1 MDGLLATGPRH
12 RWPAVETLS
21 PSRLIWDAIPPYNAG
36 SCRGGALLS
45 ARHGRPT
52 VRLPYFGCGRRAL
65 EANKSEIDA
74 VVGSGHMLGALDFMP
89 AAAVDGGKRRIAVA
103 ASVHQRDQQPVGERQ
118 RLRIDVAAPGHHDG
132 VGAAA
137 QRIAAR
143 GGKRGVEPAGDDRTR
158 RREAVVAA
166 DHDGGAPL

>member
-1 MDGLLATGPRH
+1 MDDLVPWFRSSLHSTERLRVSTLNGLAAR
-12 RWPAVETLS
+12 
-21 PSRLIWDAIPPYNAG
+21 
-36 SCRGGALLS
+36 S
-45 ARHGRPT
+45 APGKCNGLQIQDT
-52 VRLPYFGCGRRAL
+52 SVRLPYFGCGRRAL

-132 VGAAA
+132 VSAAA

-158 RREAVVAA
+158 RREAAVAT
-166 DHDGGAPL
+166 DHDGGGALAALEQG